1 MSRRFIQL
9 LIVVVTITL
18 IGLIYIQMLWIR
30 NATSIKEDHFDQ
42 LVRQA
47 LDQVVHRL
55 ELNETSYF
63 GAQLDLDPGLSL
75 PPQLRNE
82 NRYFSGKN
90 QFREDKN
97 RMKYDISLD
106 FSLTGTHLSTR
117 FYQSDSLVYSHQ
129 EWTPMEY
136 NPQSKADPLSYALN
150 NFQSQLR
157 SKIAEQE
164 ARLMKGSSV
173 QGGQKQNEIRHFPGF
188 FAHRNP
194 LKHTFLP
201 KRLPGL
207 QSPGVD
213 AYGVQSTKQ
222 SRSSIVRPQ

>member
-117 FYQSDSLVYSHQ
+117 FYQSDSLVTVTRSGRLWSTTHKAKQILYR
-129 EWTPMEY
+129 TPSTIFSR
-136 NPQSKADPLSYALN
+136 NCA
-150 NFQSQLR
+150 
-157 SKIAEQE
+157 
-164 ARLMKGSSV
+164 
-173 QGGQKQNEIRHFPGF
+173 QK
-188 FAHRNP
+188 
-194 LKHTFLP
+194 LP
-201 KRLPGL
+201 NRKP
-207 QSPGVD
+207 
-213 AYGVQSTKQ
+213 A
-222 SRSSIVRPQ
+222 